1 MMALMRLPI
10 YVLLAAL
17 PILPALAQD
26 SLPDESL
33 EPRSYT
39 VEMII
44 FKYAQDVGIGSEIF
58 PAEEPPF
65 QGAVFEDEVEP
76 FESEPMERTFHDIEM
91 VLLPRDRF
99 TMGDIMDRLSRL
111 DVYQPLMHFAWTQ
124 ATWPDENTLPIDLG
138 KMGRT
143 PAGLSGTLRLYL
155 SRYLHLVVDLELD
168 APEQLA
174 INDSRGGEPSRY
186 GDVRPSGE
194 SASKSERYDFA
205 PNPVRYRIEENRIL
219 KTGEVRYF
227 DHPKFGVLAK
237 VMRVEDE
244 QDESVESDESELLGY
259 PAE

>member
-99 TMGDIMDRLSRL
+99 TMGDIMDRL
-111 DVYQPLMHFAWTQ
+111 V
-124 ATWPDENTLPIDLG
+124 NIG
-138 KMGRT
+138 GV
-143 PAGLSGTLRLYL
+143 GLYSGTDFGEEGMGFFRMNLACPRSL
-155 SRYLHLVVDLELD
+155 LEQGLEGIQR
-168 APEQLA
+168 A
-174 INDSRGGEPSRY
+174 
-186 GDVRPSGE
+186 
-194 SASKSERYDFA
+194 
-205 PNPVRYRIEENRIL
+205 
-219 KTGEVRYF
+219 
-227 DHPKFGVLAK
+227 
-237 VMRVEDE
+237 MR
-244 QDESVESDESELLGY
+244 
-259 PAE
+259 